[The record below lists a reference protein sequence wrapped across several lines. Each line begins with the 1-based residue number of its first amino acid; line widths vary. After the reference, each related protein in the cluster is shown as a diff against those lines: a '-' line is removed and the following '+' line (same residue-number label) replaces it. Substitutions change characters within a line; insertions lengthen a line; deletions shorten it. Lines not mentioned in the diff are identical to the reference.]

1 MPRPMTS
8 LKLRNAGSVLTFAWT
23 RDAFTASD
31 AMAATGLTRTTVIG
45 LCLDLVE
52 RGWLVELPD
61 TRADGAQYQM
71 GRPARRYAL
80 RDDRAVIVGVDAGL
94 HTVTT
99 RVVDLRGRV
108 LALNRTVLEDSW
120 PPAEE
125 RVAAIDDSITQA
137 LTSAGVDADAVLC
150 LVVGVPA
157 PTDAAGAS
165 PGGANGNWQRMNPDL
180 GRRLHGRA
188 RTVIV
193 ENDANLAA
201 IGEGT
206 AGAGAGIDSYVT
218 LLIGERFGAGLVV
231 DGRLLRGSHGG
242 AGELHPLSQI
252 RGVGDA
258 DGIGNLLRRWVREAK
273 DEDRIP
279 ATSPLS
285 VLPHDGLHAEAVL
298 RAAEEGDTFASAV
311 VERAAERLACIAGVL
326 GGLLDV
332 DRVIFAGV
340 MAPSLGPMLSSARR
354 HLATLMDLPAPELVA
369 SALGGDVVG
378 IGAVGRGLTWAHENV
393 HELIADRG
401 TVSDPESEERHPS
414 DPAG

>member
-1 MPRPMTS
+1 MTS

-31 AMAATGLTRTTVIG
+31 AMAATGLTRTTVIS

-52 RGWLVELPD
+52 RGWLEELPD
-61 TRADGAQYQM
+61 TRADGDRYQK
-71 GRPARRYAL
+71 GRPARRYAF
-80 RDDRAVIVGVDAGL
+80 RADRAVIVGVDAGL

-108 LALNRTVLEDSW
+108 LALTRTLLEDSW

-125 RVAAIDDSITQA
+125 RVAAIDHSIAQGLA
-137 LTSAGVDADAVLC
+137 SAGVDGDAVLC

-157 PTDAAGAS
+157 PADAAGDS
-165 PGGANGNWQRMNPDL
+165 PDGANGNWRRMNPDL
-180 GRRLHGRA
+180 RRRLRGRA

-201 IGEGT
+201 VGEGT
-206 AGAGAGIDSYVT
+206 AGAGAGADSYAT
-218 LLIGERFGAGLVV
+218 LLIGERFGAGLVI

-242 AGELHPLSQI
+242 AGEMHPLSQI

-258 DGIGNLLRRWVREAK
+258 HGIGNLLRSWVREAR

-279 ATSPLS
+279 ATSPLNA
-285 VLPHDGLHAEAVL
+285 LPHDGLHAEAVF
-298 RAAEEGDTFASAV
+298 RAAEEGDPFAAAV
-311 VERAAERLACIAGVL
+311 VDRAAERLARIAAVL
-326 GGLLDV
+326 AGMLDV
-332 DRVIFAGV
+332 ERVIFAGV
-340 MAPSLGPMLSSARR
+340 VAQSLGPMLSSARER
-354 HLATLMDLPAPELVA
+354 LAKLMDLPPPELIA
-369 SALGGDVVG
+369 STLGGDVVG
-378 IGAVGRGLTWAHENV
+378 IGAVGRGLAWAHENV
-393 HELIADRG
+393 HTLIADRG
-401 TVSDPESEERHPS
+401 AVSDARPGERHPS